1 MAVAPLYGCYRIC
14 QGLPRVDV
22 RSDLL
27 ASIQT
32 SEVFVLACI
41 HSGWLETES
50 GCQTGGCRQ
59 TSGVFAPGI
68 EHTPTV
74 VPSCPAR
81 FMLYLGKYLFLKL
94 GW

>member
-1 MAVAPLYGCYRIC
+1 MSTIIDR
-14 QGLPRVDV
+14 RV
-22 RSDLL
+22 RPDLG

-32 SEVFVLACI
+32 SEVFVLAYV
-41 HSGWLETES
+41 HSGWLETEL
-50 GCQTGGCRQ
+50 GCKTGGCQQ
-59 TSGVFAPGI
+59 TSEVFAPRI